1 MRMKMILCMSL
12 LAVSC
17 LCGCGQNEKVSLS
30 ETYDAENISAI
41 NMQTDSWQLKI
52 MTSADD
58 DVHVTLD
65 GGAAKGAKAP
75 SAEIQDSVLN
85 IVQAESEDTVLSQF
99 SLGKEG
105 EVTVYVPDT
114 LEGTVTIK
122 NGSVDMEIDSLI
134 ASKLTIDNSSG
145 YIEMNNVTTDVVEIA
160 SSSGDVKLS
169 DGKIDDFQISTS
181 S

>member
-17 LCGCGQNEKVSLS
+17 LCGCSQNEKVSLS
-30 ETYDAENISAI
+30 ETYDSENISAI
-41 NMQTDSWQLKI
+41 NMQIDSWQLKI
-52 MTSADD
+52 MASADD

-85 IVQAESEDTVLSQF
+85 IVQAESEDAVLSQF

-105 EVTVYVPDT
+105 EVTVYV
-114 LEGTVTIK
+114 
-122 NGSVDMEIDSLI
+122 LI
-134 ASKLTIDNSSG
+134 RWKEQLPLKMAPAIWKSTALLLPNSRL
-145 YIEMNNVTTDVVEIA
+145 IILPA
-160 SSSGDVKLS
+160 ILK
-169 DGKIDDFQISTS
+169 
-181 S
+181 

>member
-1 MRMKMILCMSL
+1 
-12 LAVSC
+12 
-17 LCGCGQNEKVSLS
+17 
-30 ETYDAENISAI
+30 
-41 NMQTDSWQLKI
+41 MQIDSWQLKI
-52 MTSADD
+52 MASADD

-122 NGSVDMEIDSLI
+122 MAPAIWKSTALLLPNSRLI
-134 ASKLTIDNSSG
+134 ILPAILK
-145 YIEMNNVTTDVVEIA
+145 
-160 SSSGDVKLS
+160 
-169 DGKIDDFQISTS
+169 
-181 S
+181 